1 MYVCCMK
8 KMLFYLTCCLLSGL
22 FFSFG
27 GGKLLIQPIEYA
39 TNEETVLPCNKQGE
53 TSALTDIWDI
63 LFSGVSEE
71 VSPNSLRIPAQ
82 SKIKLCTAEL
92 LSFSYILLKTFEVE
106 VCKYR
111 SPFLCL
117 TCDYY
122 VFTLRKILI

>member
-1 MYVCCMK
+1 MYLYAVK
-8 KMLFYLTCCLLSGL
+8 KILINITCCLLVGL
-22 FFSFG
+22 VFFLVSR
-27 GGKLLIQPIEYA
+27 KLLIQPNGHS